1 MMRAKAQAEVRAAAN
16 VLENARANNSYYQE
30 KIACKL
36 LEFQESKEYMVAL
49 YVEARLYYPELAELM
64 EDNNPFLGEL
74 FDEAKQAFEAQQH
87 NDQ

>member
-1 MMRAKAQAEVRAAAN
+1 MRAKAQAEVRAAAN
-16 VLENARANNSYYQE
+16 VLENARAENSYYRE

-36 LEFQESKEYMVAL
+36 LEFQESKEYMIAL

-74 FDEAKQAFEAQQH
+74 YDEAKAAFDAGRH
-87 NDQ
+87 NGQ